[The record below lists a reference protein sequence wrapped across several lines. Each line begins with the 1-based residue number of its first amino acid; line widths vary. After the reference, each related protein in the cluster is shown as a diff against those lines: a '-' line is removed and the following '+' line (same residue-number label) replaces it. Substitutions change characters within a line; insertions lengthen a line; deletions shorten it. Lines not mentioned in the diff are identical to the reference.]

1 MIFTIKHSTLNDSL
15 ITQNNFLLY
24 KLRGDSMAE
33 KNLTAKDILQKEF
46 TKSFRGYHS
55 AEVDE
60 YLDSIIR
67 DYDSYQKDISALKN
81 ENERLISKVD
91 ELTKQLALSKK
102 NSPVAPGSGVTNFDI
117 LKRLSNLEKHVF
129 GSKIESTD
137 DTVDYSQNTKY

>member
-1 MIFTIKHSTLNDSL
+1 
-15 ITQNNFLLY
+15 
-24 KLRGDSMAE
+24 MAE

-46 TKSFRGYHS
+46 TRAMRGYAT

-67 DYDSYQKDISALKN
+67 DYDAYQKEVTLLKN
-81 ENERLISKVD
+81 ENERLISKID

-102 NSPVAPGSGVTNFDI
+102 TAPTTPGSGVTNFDI

-129 GSKIESTD
+129 GSKINNNDNTI
-137 DTVDYSQNTKY
+137 DYSSLTK

>member
-1 MIFTIKHSTLNDSL
+1 
-15 ITQNNFLLY
+15 
-24 KLRGDSMAE
+24 MAE

-46 TKSFRGYHS
+46 TKSLRGYDV

-67 DYDSYQKDISALKN
+67 DYDSYQKDVAYLKN

-91 ELTKQLALSKK
+91 ELSKQLALAKK
-102 NSPVAPGSGVTNFDI
+102 NAPANPGSGVTNFDI

-129 GSKIESTD
+129 GSKI
-137 DTVDYSQNTKY
+137 DTSDQVDYSQNTQF